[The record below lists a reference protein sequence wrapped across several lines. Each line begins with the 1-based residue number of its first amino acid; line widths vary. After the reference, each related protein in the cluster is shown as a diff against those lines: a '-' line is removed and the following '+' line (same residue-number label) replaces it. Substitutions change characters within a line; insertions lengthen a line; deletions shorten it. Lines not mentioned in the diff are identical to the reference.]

1 MAKFIKVSEKILTI
15 LAIALFF
22 ATIAWAFVA
31 VFDGDN
37 YDEAYI
43 GDFKPYSFNE
53 NWTVE
58 KDGNREPVTLPI
70 TLENVTGKEIIMRN
84 AIPNYVSD
92 GMTLMLRASVEDI
105 YIYIDGSLRQ
115 SYASKYM
122 RAVNY
127 YLPSA
132 YVACPINSNDA
143 GKSIEIVVDIKANG
157 LLNEINI
164 AYGDDS
170 WFPIIKD
177 NLAVTMM
184 AVFMCLIG
192 LVPIIAYEAVFKKY
206 DKTKSLNNLGLLI
219 ISIGIWIISESKLR
233 QIIFKRPSL
242 TNYFTYIAIGLVGIF
257 AVRFINEVQ
266 ARRYHKV
273 YLLIEFG
280 MIAQIIINF
289 ILFFTGVAELYATLR
304 FQHIWMLIGI
314 AYVIVTISR
323 DVIDKTTQNY
333 RITCFGLLIFAVFSA
348 FELAVFYARRGTY
361 AMGLYMCIGLIGL
374 LLLTCLQS
382 IHNAS
387 KLLKE
392 HEKKREQ
399 MTISTIETIS
409 SAIDAKDEY
418 TGGHSYRVGKYA
430 SALAK
435 EVSDLYGFN
444 EDDIV
449 RIRYIGLLHD
459 IGKIGVA
466 DDILNKTGR
475 LTKEEFDLM
484 KTHPIIGYRLLSAL
498 GDFEGL
504 LDGIRFH
511 HERYDGSG
519 YPDGLKGDSIP
530 LIARILG
537 IADAYDAMTSNRVY
551 RTRLD
556 DSEVKAEIEKCSGS
570 QFDPY
575 LASVFGKL
583 IDTGEVTPV
592 TVGGL
597 EVNKKGEI
605 SHS

>member
-1 MAKFIKVSEKILTI
+1 
-15 LAIALFF
+15 
-22 ATIAWAFVA
+22 
-31 VFDGDN
+31 
-37 YDEAYI
+37 
-43 GDFKPYSFNE
+43 
-53 NWTVE
+53 
-58 KDGNREPVTLPI
+58 
-70 TLENVTGKEIIMRN
+70 
-84 AIPNYVSD
+84 
-92 GMTLMLRASVEDI
+92 
-105 YIYIDGSLRQ
+105 
-115 SYASKYM
+115 
-122 RAVNY
+122 
-127 YLPSA
+127 
-132 YVACPINSNDA
+132 
-143 GKSIEIVVDIKANG
+143 
-157 LLNEINI
+157 
-164 AYGDDS
+164 
-170 WFPIIKD
+170 
-177 NLAVTMM
+177 
-184 AVFMCLIG
+184 
-192 LVPIIAYEAVFKKY
+192 
-206 DKTKSLNNLGLLI
+206 
-219 ISIGIWIISESKLR
+219 
-233 QIIFKRPSL
+233 
-242 TNYFTYIAIGLVGIF
+242 
-257 AVRFINEVQ
+257 
-266 ARRYHKV
+266 
-273 YLLIEFG
+273 

-289 ILFFTGVAELYATLR
+289 ILFFTGAAELYATLR

-333 RITCFGLLIFAVFSA
+333 RITCFGLLVFAVFSA

-605 SHS
+605 SHSSILEAVLRKSIALEKGVINPSYIRMVCYLLKLAERYEDKADIFFVEITGKNGAQIAKAKEETAKEKLTAAISKHLERYDINIEYTKNRNLCVFFNRNLKQLAEVVDVIKSESDDEFDIRVKEITSELL